1 MFLTVPDI
9 LNILIFSLHAKFRRH
24 SQHSSFLSSLLSS
37 MTSSTSRRSLHILK
51 RFTFL
56 ESLEQMLVLGDES
69 GVCELESFFGRSLHE
84 VK

>member
-1 MFLTVPDI
+1 
-9 LNILIFSLHAKFRRH
+9 
-24 SQHSSFLSSLLSS
+24 

-84 VK
+84 VKGPRPKHRNNASLEERKAKTKD